1 MNHFSNYLLTK
12 FYKAT
17 YEYQY
22 DAELNIFKEKVIEY
36 AGMSL
41 DEFSLHYMKVNAKY
55 EKRVTVLFGLSLML
69 MFSIVFGI
77 R

>member
-41 DEFSLHYMKVNAKY
+41 DEFSLHYMKVNAKIGRASCR
-55 EKRVTVLFGLSLML
+55 ERVFLRV
-69 MFSIVFGI
+69 
-77 R
+77 

>member
-41 DEFSLHYMKVNAKY
+41 DECSLHYMKVNAKY

-77 R
+77 W